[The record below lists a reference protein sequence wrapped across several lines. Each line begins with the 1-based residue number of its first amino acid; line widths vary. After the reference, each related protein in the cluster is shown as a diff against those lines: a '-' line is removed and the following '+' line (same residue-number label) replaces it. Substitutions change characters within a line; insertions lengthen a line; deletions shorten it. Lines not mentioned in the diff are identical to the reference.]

1 MDLPAMMLAPYGA
14 PREALDAVP
23 GLPRD
28 LRDFLAAH
36 DGGRGKVGTRPMIL
50 WSAEQIAREA
60 ESQEVSLAI
69 AGLLLFGTDG
79 GALGYG
85 YLRSGNQGA
94 YGRIPL
100 LAAGVHE
107 FEGFGESL
115 NDLLA
120 ALAAGR

>member
-1 MDLPAMMLAPYGA
+1 MTLAPQGA
-14 PREALDAVP
+14 RKEALDAIA
-23 GLPRD
+23 GLPQD
-28 LRDFLAAH
+28 LRELLAAH
-36 DGGRGKVGTRPMIL
+36 DGGRGTVGARPLIL

-60 ESQEVSLAI
+60 ESQEVSLAT

-79 GALGYG
+79 GAEGYA
-85 YLRSGNQGA
+85 YLPRGNQGG

-100 LAAGVHE
+100 LAAGVHD
-107 FEGFGESL
+107 FEGLGHSL

>member
-1 MDLPAMMLAPYGA
+1 MDLPAMTLAPHGA
-14 PREALDAVP
+14 PKETLDAVP
-23 GLPRD
+23 GLPKD
-28 LRDFLAAH
+28 LRELLAAH
-36 DGGRGKVGTRPMIL
+36 DGGRGKVGTRPIIL
-50 WSAEQIAREA
+50 WSAEQIAHEA
-60 ESQEVSLAI
+60 ESQEISLAT

-85 YLRSGNQGA
+85 YLRSGNQGR

-107 FEGFGESL
+107 FEGLGESL

>member
-1 MDLPAMMLAPYGA
+1 MDLPTMTLAPLGA
-14 PREALDAVP
+14 REEALDAIA

-28 LRDFLAAH
+28 LREFLAGH
-36 DGGRGKVGTRPMIL
+36 DGGRGKVGTHPLIL

-60 ESQEVSLAI
+60 ESQEVSLAT
-69 AGLLLFGTDG
+69 AGLLLFGSDG
-79 GALGYG
+79 GAEGYG
-85 YLRSGNQGA
+85 YLPRARQGR

-107 FEGFGESL
+107 FEGLGESL
-115 NDLLA
+115 DDLLA